1 MGVSVHV
8 CLFVSVSHI
17 LILPTHVHLYM
28 CVGKSVPGGQNPQEL
43 KLQLTMSCLAWVH
56 ETQCSARSVHS

>member
-1 MGVSVHV
+1 MIYTYALHYMGVSVHV

-28 CVGKSVPGGQNPQEL
+28 CVGISVPGGQDPQEL
-43 KLQLTMSCLAWVH
+43 KLQLIMSYLAWG
-56 ETQCSARSVHS
+56 A